1 MSPWRTAAV
10 AHASAV
16 AVAIGGTI
24 LAGGLEIWVGMTAWL
39 GPLAILLARPEAFVR
54 RHALA
59 ALRYNAS
66 IALYLGAIV
75 LALRLTAGSPYTV
88 QFVPFL
94 LFLNLLIAFNWLLF
108 CAIAVNRAATG
119 QEFTY
124 PMTLRRPRRRASLTL
139 GRSH

>member
-1 MSPWRTAAV
+1 MTSRRTAAL
-10 AHASAV
+10 AHAGAV
-16 AVAIGGTI
+16 VVAIAGTV
-24 LAGGLEIWVGMTAWL
+24 LAGGLEIWVGMTVWL
-39 GPLAILLARPEAFVR
+39 GPLAVLLTLPEPFAR

-66 IALYLGAIV
+66 IALYLGTIV
-75 LALRLTAGSPYTV
+75 AALRLTTGSPYTV

-108 CAIAVNRAATG
+108 CAIAVQRAASG